1 MKTKLQYFILI
12 ISPYVL
18 HQCLLHKWNGSSKH
32 RKLISYFCRL
42 FITQNTQSITVISH
56 WSAIFF
62 ISQEGV
68 RTQWS
73 KNLAVLKLSEKNEK
87 TKTLIC
93 SKCFRD
99 RFGLYMCAWV
109 CVLQPCLFYVSA
121 YIFNTFIVMCS
132 WWKKKLW
139 QQNQS
144 IAICC
149 QGESVN

>member
-42 FITQNTQSITVISH
+42 FITQNTQSITLISH

-73 KNLAVLKLSEKNEK
+73 KNLAVLKLSEKNKK

-99 RFGLYMCAWV
+99 RCGLYV
-109 CVLQPCLFYVSA
+109 CVCATALPFLRVCLHLQHIHCYV
-121 YIFNTFIVMCS
+121 FMV
-132 WWKKKLW
+132 KKKLW

-144 IAICC
+144 IATCC